1 MKKERKKETE
11 KYVCNQYLIGASIQ
25 KMQGI
30 SQLNN
35 QKTDDPTEKQA
46 KTWTDTHSSKENIQ
60 LANGHMGKKKIIA
73 PQAV

>member
-1 MKKERKKETE
+1 MDFQTRGFHQKSNLLHSKAIMKKERKKKTE

-35 QKTDDPTEKQA
+35 QKTNEPTEKQA
-46 KTWTDTHSSKENIQ
+46 KT
-60 LANGHMGKKKIIA
+60 
-73 PQAV
+73 